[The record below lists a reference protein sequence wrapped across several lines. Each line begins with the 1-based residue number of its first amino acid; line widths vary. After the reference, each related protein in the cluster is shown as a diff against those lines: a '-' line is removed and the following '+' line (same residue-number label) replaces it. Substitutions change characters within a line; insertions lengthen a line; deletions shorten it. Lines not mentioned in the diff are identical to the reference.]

1 MVLLIECLIGIILFS
16 LIVIPSTIKDPVGW
30 LGDYPAAIRER
41 CIELGIIEGREQRL
55 SKRELIKKI
64 LAVFILIGL
73 LCFVLRKFNHADT
86 FLKGFVNS
94 YVIWLVIAWWDAL
107 VIDCGFFCHSK
118 KVIIPG
124 TEGMKEYKDY
134 MFHIKQSLLGSIIG
148 LPVCLLVG
156 LIISLWR

>member
-94 YVIWLVIAWWDAL
+94 YIIWLAIAWWDAI
-107 VIDCGFFCHSK
+107 VVDCGWFCHSPRTR
-118 KVIIPG
+118 IPG
-124 TEGMKEYKDY
+124 TEDMPEYHHY
-134 MFHIKQSLLGSIIG
+134 LFHIKQSCIGSAIG

-156 LIISLWR
+156 LLVQVL